1 MKITKSQLKQIIK
14 EELTIVLNEVEE
26 GDFDPEAQINL
37 PGADPDE
44 KDEEIAFKQKEAE
57 LSKLRDEIAG
67 LLEEPDES
75 DIKMAKD
82 KLAGY
87 TPEEEE

>member
-14 EELTIVLNEVEE
+14 EELSTILNEV
-26 GDFDPEAQINL
+26 DPKADINL
-37 PGADPDE
+37 PGADPEE
-44 KDEEIAFKQKEAE
+44 KE
-57 LSKLRDEIAG
+57 LEPEREKAKLSRLRDVIAG

-87 TPEEEE
+87 APEEEE